1 LLVPFGS
8 NFFIKNA
15 LNFKKMK
22 KHVLFVVLALFLS
35 LQNKAQ
41 WTSDPSQNTPL
52 STTSGEQALPKIA
65 ACTDGSVYIAWFSIE
80 SGNYNVRLQRLDKDG
95 IALWEP
101 GGILISD
108 NTQDTWITDWDMS
121 VDAAD
126 YALLVFSDIRS
137 GILNPYGYRVSP
149 SGEMMYGENG
159 AILSG
164 SPNFEPSPKVCG
176 LQSGNAVFAWQSEG
190 ASSEV
195 HLQKVAPDGQLL
207 WGTGILFSSTSAD
220 YTSPYV
226 APATGDQ
233 VYLLWHK
240 QTGPYYA
247 PNRSLCVQL
256 LDENGTPLWPA
267 DAAVYAPVPSS
278 IVVYLDMCRDDA
290 GGFIFTWYRNDQ
302 GLHFHCYIQHLD
314 ALGNITMPANN
325 LLSTATERNHMY
337 PTVAFLP
344 QTQEIIAY
352 FSEQDLNQNQRGL
365 YAQKLDL
372 AGNRMWTDAGKTL
385 IPLSDNDYSLPAA
398 SGLEDKAICIY
409 EAVNFGSIGGRVQAV
424 MLNSAGEFVWPGQF
438 IDLCTIESAK
448 YHRAMSGYFW
458 GQWVTAWGDERGADR
473 DIYAQ
478 NIQPD
483 GTLGQVMTAIG
494 NKFPQSDFSISISP
508 NPFVSEIIFE
518 IQDQNTGITHFEM
531 YDNLGKLITS
541 GILKNIEPKV
551 VFDGSNLP
559 SGVYLVK
566 ISGDKKTSTSKIV
579 KF

>member
-1 LLVPFGS
+1 
-8 NFFIKNA
+8 
-15 LNFKKMK
+15 MK
-22 KHVLFVVLALFLS
+22 KLVLFVVLALFVGLLS
-35 LQNKAQ
+35 KAQ

-52 STTSGEQALPKIA
+52 STASGEQALPKIA

-80 SGNYNVRLQRLDKDG
+80 SSNYNVRLQRLDKDG
-95 IALWEP
+95 VALWEP

-108 NTQDTWITDWDMS
+108 NPQDSWITDWDMS

-126 YALLVFSDIRS
+126 HALLVFSDIRS
-137 GILNPYGYRVSP
+137 GALNPYGYRVSP

-164 SPNFEPSPKVCG
+164 SPNDEPSPKVCG
-176 LQSGNAVFAWQSEG
+176 LESGNAVFAWQSEG
-190 ASSEV
+190 SSSEV

-207 WGTGILFSSTSAD
+207 WGTGIIFSSTSAN

-256 LDENGTPLWPA
+256 LDENGAPVWTS
-267 DAAVYAPVPSS
+267 DAVVYAPVPSGI
-278 IVVYLDMCRDDA
+278 IVSLDFCRDNA
-290 GGFIFTWYRNDQ
+290 GGFVFTWYRDQ
-302 GLHFHCYIQHLD
+302 ALHFHCYIQHMD
-314 ALGNITMPANN
+314 TDGNMTMPANT

-372 AGNRMWTDAGKTL
+372 AGNRLWSDAGKTL

-409 EAVNFGSIGGRVQAV
+409 EAVNYGSIGGKVQAV

-438 IDLCTIESAK
+438 VDLCTIESAK

-458 GQWVTAWGDERGADR
+458 GQWVTAWGDERGTDR

-494 NKFPQSDFSISISP
+494 ENKTLTNPAINISP
-508 NPFVSEIIFE
+508 NPFVNELVFE
-518 IQDQNTGITHFEM
+518 ISDQISVNTKFEM
-531 YDNLGKLITS
+531 FDGIGKLITS
-541 GILKNIEPKV
+541 GMLKNTEPTV
-551 VFDGSNLP
+551 VYDGSNLP
-559 SGVYLVK
+559 SGVYFVK
-566 ISGDKKTSTSKIV
+566 ISDNIKTSTSKII

>member
-1 LLVPFGS
+1 
-8 NFFIKNA
+8 
-15 LNFKKMK
+15 MK
-22 KHVLFVVLALFLS
+22 KLVLFVVLALFIGLLS
-35 LQNKAQ
+35 KAQ
-41 WTSDPSQNTPL
+41 WNSDPSQNTPL
-52 STTSGEQALPKIA
+52 STAPGEQALPKIA
-65 ACTDGSVYIAWFSIE
+65 ACTDGSVYIAWFSVE

-95 IALWEP
+95 VALWEP

-121 VDAAD
+121 VDASD

-137 GILNPYGYRVSP
+137 GTLNPYGYRVSP

-176 LQSGNAVFAWQSEG
+176 LPSGNAVFAWQSEG

-195 HLQKVAPDGQLL
+195 RLQKVAPDGQLL
-207 WGTGILFSSTSAD
+207 WGTGIVFLSTSAD
-220 YTSPYV
+220 YTSPFV

-240 QTGPYYA
+240 QTGPFYA

-256 LDENGTPLWPA
+256 LDENGAPVWPT
-267 DAAVYAPVPSS
+267 DAVVYAPVPSG
-278 IVVYLDMCRDDA
+278 IVVSLDMCSDDA

-302 GLHFHCYIQHLD
+302 GLHFHSYIQHMD
-314 ALGNITMPANN
+314 ADGNVTMPAGT

-337 PTVAFLP
+337 PTVAFLS

-352 FSEQDLNQNQRGL
+352 FSEQDLNQNDRGL

-372 AGNRMWTDAGKTL
+372 AGNRLWTDAGKML
-385 IPLSDNDYSLPAA
+385 IPLSPNDISLPAA
-398 SGLEDKAICIY
+398 SGFEDKAICIY
-409 EAVNFGSIGGRVQAV
+409 EVSGSSGYTVQAV
-424 MLNSAGEFVWPGQF
+424 MLNSAGEYVWPGQF
-438 IDLCTIESAK
+438 IDMCTIESMK
-448 YHRAMSGYFW
+448 YHRVMSGYFW
-458 GQWVTAWGDERGADR
+458 GQWVATWGDERGADR

-494 NKFPQSDFSISISP
+494 NKYPQSDFSISISP
-508 NPFVSEIIFE
+508 NPFVNELVFE
-518 IQDQNTGITHFEM
+518 ISDQSSGNAGFEM
-531 YDNLGKLITS
+531 FDNMGKTIIKGYLNSLI
-541 GILKNIEPKV
+541 PKYI
-551 VFDGSNLP
+551 FDGANLP
-559 SGVYLVK
+559 AGIYFIRIDDNK
-566 ISGDKKTSTSKIV
+566 TTSTSKVV